1 MNIVKYIF
9 DQIYAYCTDFII
21 NLSNIFG
28 LSYYEI
34 NFIIFI
40 LLYPI
45 LLLAAPTIY
54 LIQKRKLNVLKKS
67 IDHSEKD

>member
-1 MNIVKYIF
+1 MNIVNYIF

>member
-1 MNIVKYIF
+1 MNIVNYIF

-21 NLSNIFG
+21 ILANTLG

-45 LLLAAPTIY
+45 LLLASPSIY
-54 LIQKRKLNVLKKS
+54 FIQKRKLRKLEKS
-67 IDHSEKD
+67 ID

>member
-1 MNIVKYIF
+1 MNIVNYIF

-45 LLLAAPTIY
+45 LLLASPTIY
-54 LIQKRKLNVLKKS
+54 FIQKRKLRKLEKS
-67 IDHSEKD
+67 ID